1 MSEIELDA
9 LLERMPQI
17 ADVLQKFASE
27 SIQSEVFQALMR
39 AFDGAPAHTANGGSN
54 GVDETE
60 TSDEDSTDSTP
71 PIKQTAKKLPAKKA
85 TAAKAKQT
93 FTIDKALDLVNG
105 GSKSFKAFVEEKK
118 PANNHEKCLVSVYWL
133 TRVAAAPKPATA
145 DQVYTCFKDA
155 GWKVP
160 GDLINALQQ
169 AGTKGWLDTKKR
181 DDLKVVVG
189 GENHVE
195 HDMPAK
201 PKEKAA

>member
-17 ADVLQKFASE
+17 ADVLGKFTSE
-27 SIQSEVFQALMR
+27 SIQSEVFRALMH
-39 AFDGAPAHTANGGSN
+39 AFYGAPAHAANEDSN
-54 GVDETE
+54 GVGETG
-60 TSDEDSTDSTP
+60 TSEEDQTGSAP
-71 PIKQTAKKLPAKKA
+71 PIKQTAKKTPVKKS

-93 FTIDKALDLVNG
+93 LSIDKTLDLVNG
-105 GSKSFKAFVEEKK
+105 GSESFKTFVEEKK

-133 TRVAAAPKPATA
+133 TRVASAPMPATL
-145 DQVYTCFKDA
+145 DRVYTCFKEA

-160 GDLINALQQ
+160 SDLVNALQQ

-189 GENHVE
+189 GENHLE

-201 PKEKAA
+201 PKAA